1 MYLLQ
6 STLRVVYT
14 YEAKFNLYAD
24 LFSTIKKYYP
34 KKTKKSNDRPLM
46 TQRISEKQ

>member
-1 MYLLQ
+1 MYLSQ

-24 LFSTIKKYYP
+24 IFSHDKKIIP
-34 KKTKKSNDRPLM
+34 KKD
-46 TQRISEKQ
+46 EKVKRSPSHDTAD